1 MQLVATS
8 RAKCYKKV
16 INLEHFRGGLE
27 IVRRVAADG
36 HEGVEHVE
44 EDVDEAFDLAD
55 GVLVEVEKQVGAELD
70 DELGRRRVR
79 RQIVEVVGVKRAT
92 SVGQKEK
99 HFRKLFNLRTA
110 DLAFPRGLRLST
122 FSESAKTKQ
131 IKLKALLKKSVA
143 AGIEPGTSGVMDGA
157 NPCDGSGPGSIPA
170 AAKIHMKVV
179 FYSRFHTGYEVARR
193 TQL

>member
-1 MQLVATS
+1 MDFTNAVIGDVLS
-8 RAKCYKKV
+8 KV
-16 INLEHFRGGLE
+16 LQKVMNLEHFRGGLE

-92 SVGQKEK
+92 SAGQKEK
-99 HFRKLFNLRTA
+99 
-110 DLAFPRGLRLST
+110 T
-122 FSESAKTKQ
+122 F
-131 IKLKALLKKSVA
+131 
-143 AGIEPGTSGVMDGA
+143 
-157 NPCDGSGPGSIPA
+157 
-170 AAKIHMKVV
+170 
-179 FYSRFHTGYEVARR
+179 
-193 TQL
+193 